1 MHAPVRHF
9 WLLGSALA
17 LTVALGP
24 AWLGA
29 GASAS
34 PQAPAPVDFTT
45 QNEPILATHCYECH
59 GEKKARG

>member
-17 LTVALGP
+17 LSVALGP

-29 GASAS
+29 GASARA
-34 PQAPAPVDFTT
+34 QAPAPVDFTR
-45 QNEPILATHCYECH
+45 QIEPILATHC
-59 GEKKARG
+59 